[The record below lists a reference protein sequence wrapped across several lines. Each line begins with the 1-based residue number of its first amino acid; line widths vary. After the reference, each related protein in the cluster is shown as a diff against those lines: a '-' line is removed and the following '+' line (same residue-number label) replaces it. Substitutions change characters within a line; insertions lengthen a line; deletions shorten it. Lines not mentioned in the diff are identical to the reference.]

1 MHRLFRQSLQRP
13 GRRGQ
18 ATAAV
23 LVALVLL
30 LDVLSSS
37 PEAHAWIHG
46 HCGCTADNA
55 NASGSVMRLLNVLG
69 ASPQAR
75 AWVYSHAASGANAS
89 CNHNHGPANPNDDGC
104 IVTLFA
110 QGVVAATVFA
120 ALIFALFRLGAV
132 TVRAGEAF
140 CLLVP
145 HYLLPPLCGPPQ
157 S

>member
-1 MHRLFRQSLQRP
+1 MHRLFRQSLQRT
-13 GRRGQ
+13 GRLGQ

-23 LVALVLL
+23 LVALVLM

-46 HCGCTADNA
+46 RCECTVNNA

-75 AWVYSHAASGANAS
+75 AWVYSHAASGANAG
-89 CNHNHGPANPNDDGC
+89 CNHNHAPAHPNDDGC

-110 QGVVAATVFA
+110 QGVVLATVCA
-120 ALIFALFRLGAV
+120 ALIVALFRLGAV
-132 TVRAGEAF
+132 TVRAGET
-140 CLLVP
+140 LHLSVP